1 MINLIKF
8 LTTINNKK
16 LFLDDYH
23 FELIKELSKIFPSSN
38 FLKNI
43 NIVFVKDEIS
53 SLDLIDSNGY
63 FLLYNLSIYLQE
75 NTNNFYKPN
84 SKILRLNNLTSSSE
98 KDLEDII
105 LSYEVDA
112 SKTIDDFFL
121 NKH

>member
-1 MINLIKF
+1 M
-8 LTTINNKK
+8 
-16 LFLDDYH
+16 DDYH

-43 NIVFVKDEIS
+43 NTIFVEDEIS

-63 FLLYNLSIYLQE
+63 VLLYNLSIYLQE